1 MKKILISIVI
11 LFAAIVTMAYLY
23 FSRLN
28 TDQNTTDM
36 GLHAA
41 AASSG
46 FIFSFQND
54 KGVTDILKEQ
64 QLFEEILGTDKYK
77 LLRALKKYLL
87 NLPGISQALDQ
98 QKVYISFRAG
108 DKQEIDFF
116 FSTQL
121 GSQQSIKQLFASL
134 QAGKIQAQTAKEISR
149 LILPDSTVFYLGL
162 KQDLAI
168 LSHSERQ
175 VQSVL
180 TKDTEKKD
188 DKFIAYI
195 QESNRFTKNSLAQLY
210 INFND
215 VPALLK
221 NIIAGKLNG
230 ELAVLNRQN
239 AFASLSYN
247 FSKDKVLLTGTTLVN
262 DQNSYYNLFS
272 SLQSKKI
279 TIQNIL
285 PATTSS
291 YTIFAIDDY
300 AGWREKLNNW
310 FLSRQEDKKISQRMA
325 SINTNYHLNLE
336 NIFPRY
342 FKDQL
347 VTFQLSTSEKI
358 GAISL
363 TNGDKMMQLLLDL
376 SEDYNEHI
384 KTFKEADLLYAY
396 FGLAFSNFKK
406 PYYSIIDNYM
416 VFANNAGTLERFLN
430 SYRDNQLLIS
440 NPAYVSAGNQLPE
453 NANIIFYVDHHNSSA
468 IFQKQVF
475 LPYYKHLLSEKGLK
489 KYESFTYHLSG
500 DKGKFQTNILIN
512 KQPEVLQKDSLAL

>member
-77 LLRALKKYLL
+77 LLTTLKKHLL
-87 NLPGISQALDQ
+87 NLPGIMRALDQ
-98 QKVYISFRAG
+98 QKVYVSFVAG
-108 DKQEIDFF
+108 DKQEIDFLC
-116 FSTQL
+116 STQL
-121 GSQQSIKQLFASL
+121 GNQENIKQLFTSL
-134 QAGKIQAQTAKEISR
+134 QAGKIQVQTAKEISR

-162 KQDLAI
+162 KQNLVI
-168 LSHSERQ
+168 LSHSEQQ
-175 VQSVL
+175 VQAAL

-188 DKFIAYI
+188 DKFINYI

-221 NIIAGKLNG
+221 NIIAGKLSG
-230 ELAVLNRQN
+230 ELAVLDRQN

-247 FSKDKVLLTGTTLVN
+247 FSRDKVLLTGTTLVN

-279 TIQNIL
+279 SIQNIL
-285 PATTSS
+285 PANTSS
-291 YTIFAIDDY
+291 YTVFAIDAY
-300 AGWREKLNNW
+300 APWRERLNSW
-310 FLSRQEDKKISQRMA
+310 FLSKQEDKKISKRI
-325 SINTNYHLNLE
+325 SDINAGYHLNLDDL
-336 NIFPRY
+336 FPKY
-342 FKDQL
+342 FKDQFI
-347 VTFQLSTSEKI
+347 TFQLSSSEKI

-396 FGLAFSNFKK
+396 FGQAFSNFKK

-416 VFANNAGTLERFLN
+416 VFANNASTLGSFLD
-430 SYRDNQLLIS
+430 SYTNNQLLIS
-440 NPAYVSAGNQLPE
+440 NPAYVSASNQLPE
-453 NANIIFYVDHHNSSA
+453 NANIVFYVDHHNSAS
-468 IFQKQVF
+468 IFQKHIF
-475 LPYYKHLLSEKGLK
+475 LPYYKHLLNEKGLK
-489 KYESFTYHLSG
+489 KYASFTYQLSG

-512 KQPEVLQKDSLAL
+512 KQPAVLQKDSLAL

>member
-1 MKKILISIVI
+1 
-11 LFAAIVTMAYLY
+11 MAYLY

-64 QLFEEILGTDKYK
+64 QLFEEILGTDKYI
-77 LLRALKKYLL
+77 LLTTLKKHLL
-87 NLPGISQALDQ
+87 NLPGISPALDQ
-98 QKVYISFRAG
+98 QKVYISFVAG
-108 DKQEIDFF
+108 NKQEIDFLCI
-116 FSTQL
+116 TQL
-121 GSQQSIKQLFASL
+121 GNQETMKQLVASL
-134 QAGKIQAQTAKEISR
+134 QPGKIHVQTTKEISR
-149 LILPDSTVFYLGL
+149 LVLPDSTIFYLGL
-162 KQDLAI
+162 KHNLAI
-168 LSHSERQ
+168 LSHSEHQ
-175 VQSVL
+175 VQVAL
-180 TKDTEKKD
+180 TKDTEKKA
-188 DKFIAYI
+188 DKFISYI

-210 INFND
+210 INFNN
-215 VPALLK
+215 VPELLK

-247 FSKDKVLLTGTTLVN
+247 FSRNKVLLTGTTIVN
-262 DQNSYYNLFS
+262 EQNSYYNLFS

-285 PATTSS
+285 PANTSS
-291 YTIFAIDDY
+291 YTIFAIDAY
-300 AGWREKLNNW
+300 APWRERLNNW
-310 FLSRQEDKKISQRMA
+310 FLVRQEDKKISKRI
-325 SINTNYHLNLE
+325 SDVNSGYHLNLE
-336 NIFPRY
+336 DIFPRY

-347 VTFQLSTSEKI
+347 ITFQLSTSEKI

-396 FGLAFSNFKK
+396 FGQAFSNFKK
-406 PYYSIIDNYM
+406 PYYTIIDNYM
-416 VFANNAGTLERFLN
+416 VFANNASTLERFLN
-430 SYRDNQLLIS
+430 SYRDNELLIS
-440 NPAYVSAGNQLPE
+440 NQAYVSASNQLPE
-453 NANIIFYVDHHNSSA
+453 NANIVFYLDHHNSAS
-468 IFQKQVF
+468 IFQKHIF
-475 LPYYKHLLSEKGLK
+475 LPYYKHLVSEKGLK
-489 KYESFTYHLSG
+489 KYESFTYQLSG